1 LSQNLGAIAEISL
14 SAFKFATKKDQR
26 KGWSVPFNELMTSMV
41 RLQCLLN

>member
-1 LSQNLGAIAEISL
+1 LPKNKNFILLSFFVPKN
-14 SAFKFATKKDQR
+14 FATKKDQR